1 MNDKNKAK
9 QSEKEERAQ
18 YDIMQAEHVKLLGEK
33 ENEKSKQYAAKV
45 VAEKESRDRQL
56 KLEKQRRRVQQKVDY
71 NQELELVERL

>member
-1 MNDKNKAK
+1 MNDKTKAK

-18 YDIMQAEHVKLLGEK
+18 YDVMQAEHVKLLGEK
-33 ENEKSKQYAAKV
+33 ETEKSKQYAAKV
-45 VAEKESRDRQL
+45 LAEKESRDRQL